1 MVLPRRQGHGPLFLY
16 LSCLCI
22 CVCCEFVCLC
32 ISCVLVFINLQ
43 SMCYLQ
49 HEGGAKRVG
58 VVRDNSTSAANLNG
72 LHASINTAAAV
83 QGRGVDGTLWGRL
96 SAQSDVA
103 SLTP

>member
-1 MVLPRRQGHGPLFLY
+1 MDSMCCQDDKGVVLYFCT
-16 LSCLCI
+16 SLCI
-22 CVCCEFVCLC
+22 CVLVYLC
-32 ISCVLVFINLQ
+32 VCVLVFINVQ
-43 SMCYLQ
+43 SMCCLQ